1 MLSVGNAFANVKGI
15 LSYKPGARRRTADA
29 VLARGQ
35 PEERL
40 QQPRRACSRAGT
52 PTAADYMALQGNS
65 ILDICRADIDGA
77 HGA

>member
-15 LSYKPGARRRTADA
+15 LSYKPGATAPTADA
-29 VLARGQ
+29 VLARDQ

-40 QQPRRACSRAGT
+40 HRLTGLFQSGGT

-65 ILDICRADIDGA
+65 ILDIVQGRPRRRSRR
-77 HGA
+77 